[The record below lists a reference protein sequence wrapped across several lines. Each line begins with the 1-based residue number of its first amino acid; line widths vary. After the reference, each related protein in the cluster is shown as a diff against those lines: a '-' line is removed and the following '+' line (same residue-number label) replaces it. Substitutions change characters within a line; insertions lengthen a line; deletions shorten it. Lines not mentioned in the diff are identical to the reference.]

1 MRILLVLLSL
11 CLLVSG
17 CGYRVADSAR
27 ELPQGVARL
36 YVETVKNRTLEPF
49 VEDLMTNA
57 LVKEFGRRQGV
68 QVVSGPSLAQAVFKS
83 RIIAYSNGVVAY
95 NPKDEEAEYRVTIHI
110 EAELRRLVDG
120 KLLWRGGASEEEEY
134 LANTDKLLQEDAE
147 NRTQAIVCDRLA
159 EKLYVRLAEDF

>member
-36 YVETVKNRTLEPF
+36 YVETVENKTLEPF

-57 LVKEFGRRQGV
+57 LVKELGRRQGV
-68 QVVSGPSLAQAVFKS
+68 QVVSGRTLAQAVLS
-83 RIIAYSNGVVAY
+83 GRILGYSNGVVAY
-95 NPKDEEAEYRVTIHI
+95 NPQDEEAEYRVTINY
-110 EAELRRLVDG
+110 EAELRRLEDG
-120 KLLWRGGASEEEEY
+120 TLLWRGQLSEDEEY

-147 NRTQAIVCDRLA
+147 NRAQAIVCDRLA